1 MPQPPVLDLPLLLR
15 PFEGTATP
23 SGVDPRADISPASL
37 YFKVKDARA
46 AARAAERSNID
57 PDAPVPE
64 AWETVRSAGQALLET
79 RAKDLEVA
87 AWVTEALVR
96 TDGFAGL
103 RDGLLLIK
111 GLVDGYWDTLYPAI
125 DEDDDGVEG
134 RVSAVTGLNGAGAP
148 GTIAQTLRTLPLVGI
163 GRPMSLWNYDQAN
176 ETDKI
181 TDRDRKAARVAGGAL
196 TMELFRESLAE
207 TPGGDLY
214 DTLLTVDQANAAL
227 AEMGASFDAAA
238 GYDAPPTSAVRD
250 LLAQISS
257 AIRFFGADKI
267 APHFKAAEAKDA
279 AAHAPAAD
287 EAVAATSVLAADAG
301 AQGTPGIRI
310 GGFASR
316 EEALE
321 AVLRLAEHFE
331 KTEPQA
337 PISYTL
343 VEAVRRA
350 RLSLPDLLAELSNDP
365 QHIAYFRLAAG
376 FRMEGS
382 APQVS
387 VPAAS
392 APASKSVV
400 AAEPESSSRSRDGW

>member
-1 MPQPPVLDLPLLLR
+1 MPQPSVLDLPRLLQ

-23 SGVDPRADISPASL
+23 SGEDPRADTSPASL
-37 YFKVKDARA
+37 YFRVKDARA

-64 AWETVRSAGQALLET
+64 AWETVRSAGQTLLET

-96 TDGFAGL
+96 TDGFGGL
-103 RDGLLLIK
+103 RDGLLLIA
-111 GLVDGYWDTLYPAI
+111 GLVDGFWDTLYPVI
-125 DEDDDGVEG
+125 DEEDDGVEG

-148 GTIAQTLRTLPLVGI
+148 GTIAQTLRTLPLVGVA
-163 GRPMSLWNYDQAN
+163 RPMSVWNYDQAN

-181 TDRDRKAARVAGGAL
+181 TDRDRKAARVAAGAL
-196 TMELFRESLAE
+196 TMEIFRESLAE
-207 TPGGDLY
+207 TPGGNLH
-214 DTLLTVDQANAAL
+214 DTLLTVDQASAAL
-227 AEMGASFDAAA
+227 AQMGASFDAVA

-257 AIRFFGADKI
+257 SIRFFGADKI
-267 APHFKAAEAKDA
+267 APHLKAAEAKGA
-279 AAHAPAAD
+279 AAEEPSAAPALAVQGPAAD
-287 EAVAATSVLAADAG
+287 AS
-301 AQGTPGIRI
+301 AQGVPGQIA

-316 EEALE
+316 DDALE

-350 RLSLPDLLAELSNDP
+350 RLSLPELLAELSNDP
-365 QHIAYFRLAAG
+365 KHIAYFRLAAG
-376 FRMEGS
+376 FRMEGA
-382 APQVS
+382 APDIA

-392 APASKSVV
+392 APASTPVV
-400 AAEPESSSRSRDGW
+400 AAEPEGSSRSRGGW